1 MPFYLALS
9 LVALAEFFLYN
20 TLIRCCSWVCSL
32 CYEKKDVTHPYHTR
46 PFSEY
51 VKGMNVLSSF
61 NIRNNDEMR
70 NVMLNMEKFL
80 VDKEL
85 D

>member
-1 MPFYLALS
+1 
-9 LVALAEFFLYN
+9 
-20 TLIRCCSWVCSL
+20 
-32 CYEKKDVTHPYHTR
+32 
-46 PFSEY
+46 
-51 VKGMNVLSSF
+51 MNVLSSF

>member
-1 MPFYLALS
+1 
-9 LVALAEFFLYN
+9 
-20 TLIRCCSWVCSL
+20 
-32 CYEKKDVTHPYHTR
+32 VTHPYHTR

-51 VKGMNVLSSF
+51 VKGMNILSSF

-80 VDKEL
+80 VDKEI